1 MVEGFHRGRQLVVV
15 VVFMGLSFGIL
26 DEIQPILAI
35 TALTIIIYDIYE
47 NME

>member
-1 MVEGFHRGRQLVVV
+1 MEGFHRGRLNVV
-15 VVFMGLSFGIL
+15 VVFRGLSFGIL
-26 DEIQPILAI
+26 DRIHQPILAM